1 MLTMKQDI
9 IRSTE
14 SDPIEDLC
22 LDAVVLIKEWD
33 SYVIM
38 VKV

>member
-1 MLTMKQDI
+1 MPTTKQDI
-9 IRSTE
+9 IQSTE

-22 LDAVVLIKEWD
+22 LDAVVSIKEWD

-38 VKV
+38 EKV